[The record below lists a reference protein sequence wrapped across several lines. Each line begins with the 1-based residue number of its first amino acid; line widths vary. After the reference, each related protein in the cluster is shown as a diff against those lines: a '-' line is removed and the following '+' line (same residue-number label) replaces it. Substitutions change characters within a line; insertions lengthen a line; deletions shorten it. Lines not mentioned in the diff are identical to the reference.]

1 MLDLNKLDKPLPN
14 LLSGMFLVLF
24 GTIASLLA
32 SVMWRSIDNWLFLTI
47 TFISFAIPAFAAFF
61 LGIKR
66 LSLFAKLYV
75 SARNESN

>member
-1 MLDLNKLDKPLPN
+1 MLEPNKLDKPLPN

-47 TFISFAIPAFAAFF
+47 TFISFAIPSFTAFF
-61 LGIKR
+61 LGLKK
-66 LSLFAKLYV
+66 LSLFAKLYI
-75 SARNESN
+75 SEKNQNN